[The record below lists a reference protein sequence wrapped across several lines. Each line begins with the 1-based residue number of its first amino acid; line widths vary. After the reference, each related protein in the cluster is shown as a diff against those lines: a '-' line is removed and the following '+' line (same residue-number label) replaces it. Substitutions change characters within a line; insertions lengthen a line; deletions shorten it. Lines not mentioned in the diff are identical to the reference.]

1 MYEGIRMKYYT
12 IDEYKE
18 LRDDGIIWLDAKRE
32 NIGRLEKDNIAHF
45 KEPIY
50 VKNIKKIKNI

>member
-1 MYEGIRMKYYT
+1 MKYYT

-32 NIGRLEKDNIAHF
+32 DIGTLEEDNIAHF

-50 VKNIKKIKNI
+50 VKKY

>member
-1 MYEGIRMKYYT
+1 MKYYT